1 MTVLDVKS
9 CSTCDKK
16 EVCKYT
22 ENRKELERL
31 INDVVAPRSIE
42 EAPFSISLSCGQH
55 KHDVRERSFA

>member
-9 CSTCDKK
+9 CSNCDKK

-31 INDVVAPRSIE
+31 VKDVVAPRSIE

>member
-1 MTVLDVKS
+1 MTVFDVKS
-9 CSTCDKK
+9 CSNCDKK

-31 INDVVAPRSIE
+31 VKDVVAPRSIE